1 MLFRSHDVGWW
12 TGPLKAGMVF
22 TIEPALR
29 VNEEQINIRLED
41 MILITDRGAENLSS
55 FVPMEINDIEK
66 VMAEE
71 GMLQRYP
78 MDGGK

>member
-1 MLFRSHDVGWW
+1 MATHDVGWG

-29 VNEEQINIRLED
+29 VPEEQINIRLED
-41 MILITDRGAENLSS
+41 MILITERGVEVLSR
-55 FVPMEINDIEK
+55 FVPMEIDDIEK
-66 VMAEE
+66 VMSVE

-78 MDGGK
+78 MDGK